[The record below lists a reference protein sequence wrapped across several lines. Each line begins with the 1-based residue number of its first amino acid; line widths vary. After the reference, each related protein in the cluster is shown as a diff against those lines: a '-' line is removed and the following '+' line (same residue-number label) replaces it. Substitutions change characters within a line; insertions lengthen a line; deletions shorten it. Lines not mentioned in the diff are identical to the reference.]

1 MLNANPGIA
10 KCGGRQDI
18 RLFSALQEGSRESLR
33 LFNRGNYFQ
42 IQSSPLSHRNEASM
56 AELIQ
61 IVASVVSL
69 ARELVEAFKVVRSTY
84 KNAQGFDQLL
94 DSLTL
99 SVEVELQRLQLW
111 GGGLD
116 ADSFESS
123 LSAVIE
129 RLLDRIDGQ
138 LKDLKVFMGPYASD
152 IPSDST
158 TGFMTRL
165 NTKSNSTGK
174 VAKKVTLTSRAK
186 FVLVDQEK

>member
-1 MLNANPGIA
+1 
-10 KCGGRQDI
+10 
-18 RLFSALQEGSRESLR
+18 
-33 LFNRGNYFQ
+33 
-42 IQSSPLSHRNEASM
+42 M

-99 SVEVELQRLQLW
+99 NVEVELQRLQLW

-116 ADSFESS
+116 SDSFESS
-123 LSAVIE
+123 LSTVIE
-129 RLLDRIDGQ
+129 RLLDSIDAQ
-138 LKDLKVFMGPYASD
+138 LKDLKVFMGPYAPD

-158 TGFMTRL
+158 TGFMARL

-174 VAKKVTLTSRAK
+174 VAKRVTLTSRAK

>member
-1 MLNANPGIA
+1 
-10 KCGGRQDI
+10 
-18 RLFSALQEGSRESLR
+18 
-33 LFNRGNYFQ
+33 
-42 IQSSPLSHRNEASM
+42 M

-61 IVASVVSL
+61 VVASVVSL
-69 ARELVEAFKVVRSTY
+69 TKELIEAFKVVRSTY
-84 KNAQGFDQLL
+84 KTAQGFDQLL

-111 GGGLD
+111 GRGLD
-116 ADSFESS
+116 SDSFESS
-123 LSAVIE
+123 LSTVIE

-138 LKDLKVFMGPYASD
+138 LKGLKVFMGPYAPD

-165 NTKSNSTGK
+165 NTKSKSIGK